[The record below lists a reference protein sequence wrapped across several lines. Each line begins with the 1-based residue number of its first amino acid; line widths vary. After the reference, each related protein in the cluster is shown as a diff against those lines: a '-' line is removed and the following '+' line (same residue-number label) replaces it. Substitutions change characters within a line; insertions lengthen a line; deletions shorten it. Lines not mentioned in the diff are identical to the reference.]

1 MSADFTVI
9 CLRTAS
15 GPVLSFSGELDA
27 ATAPA
32 ARAEINTLELSA
44 GQLLVMDLSGLEF
57 CDSSGITA
65 LLAARNRATDAGAS
79 IALAAIPANLSRI
92 FTLIGL
98 TMVFTSYAS
107 VAEAHGEWNVPPPD
121 PQPVAASD

>member
-1 MSADFTVI
+1 MSTDFTVT
-9 CLRTAS
+9 CHRTPP

-32 ARAEINTLELSA
+32 ARSEINTVELSA

-79 IALAAIPANLSRI
+79 IALAAVPPDLSRI

-107 VAEAHGEWNVPPPD
+107 VAEAHREWNMPP
-121 PQPVAASD
+121 A

>member
-1 MSADFTVI
+1 MSTAFTVS
-9 CLRTAS
+9 CRRAAS
-15 GPVLSFSGELDA
+15 GPVLSFGGELDA
-27 ATAPA
+27 ATAAA
-32 ARAEINTLELSA
+32 ARAEINTVDLSA

-79 IALAAIPANLSRI
+79 IALAAVPPDLSRI

-107 VAEAHGEWNVPPPD
+107 VAEAHREWNMPP
-121 PQPVAASD
+121 A

>member
-1 MSADFTVI
+1 MSTDFAVT
-9 CLRTAS
+9 CHRTAP

-32 ARAEINTLELSA
+32 ARAEIDTVELSA

-79 IALAAIPANLSRI
+79 IALAAVPPDLSRV

-107 VAEAHGEWNVPPPD
+107 VAEAHGEWNMPPPD
-121 PQPVAASD
+121 PQQVASR